1 MNSSVRSHSGAYDV
15 TPTAGSATSTLCQ
28 MFERLFSRG
37 SQRHHHRHNSNRR
50 TLSSTSSAGD
60 DALGPHS
67 SAEHGGSETHPQE
80 EVIPGVAHQVEQNT
94 GLCAHHC
101 TCLNSNS
108 YGPGKEA
115 FRRGII
121 LLIIAIILFATGAIL
136 TGLGQSMLGAGFV
149 QLTGPLFIGIAL
161 LLVLV
166 AAGYITIA
174 KRLRQEYTNRRHR
187 MQLHPDEFDEV
198 DYDDPDSATRDPS
211 IPPSANI
218 LPPTYSDAILE
229 DHFSTVTPTTEQ
241 AGNSGDVTQLNNNQ
255 VVSTG
260 RSVVFAL
267 DSEGSASQD
276 ENSNVSSYN
285 GAEDESVVDVLPGI
299 NENEEMQTLP
309 PTYTEVLLGTPE
321 GENMNAEFSQHG

>member
-136 TGLGQSMLGAGFV
+136 TGLGYWNLIEGTPTIIGPIAIGFSM
-149 QLTGPLFIGIAL
+149 III
-161 LLVLV
+161 LV
-166 AAGYITIA
+166 AARFYSLA
-174 KRLRQEYTNRRHR
+174 KRLRYEAQHHSQ
-187 MQLHPDEFDEV
+187 MQLQPDEFDEV
-198 DYDDPDSATRDPS
+198 DYDDPDSTTRDPS

-241 AGNSGDVTQLNNNQ
+241 AGNSADVTQLNNNQ

-321 GENMNAEFSQHG
+321 GENLNAEFSQQS